1 MSQKLNITV
10 MLGGPSAEREVS
22 LRSGA
27 AVAKALRSLG
37 HDVTE
42 IDPKDGQFDLPP
54 KTDVVFLAL
63 HGTYGEDGT
72 VQRQLDELGALYT
85 GCDAESSHIAFDKV
99 LTKQRCV
106 KAGVPTAKFLVLKSE
121 KAPLPKG
128 WQPPLVV
135 KPVRQGSSVGLQFVE
150 RAEDWQKALAEALKF
165 DSEVL
170 VEEKIIGRETTVGI
184 LGGEPLP
191 IVEVR
196 PKTGSYDYKNKY
208 TAGRTEYFCPA
219 DFDSATTK
227 RIQAAALGAFQAIG
241 GRDYARVDV
250 MVRAG
255 GEPVVLEVN
264 TLPGMTE
271 TSLLPKAAAGLNYA
285 QLCQRMMDLAL
296 KRKLVTVGM

>member
-1 MSQKLNITV
+1 MNRKLNITV

-22 LRSGA
+22 LRSGT

-37 HDVTE
+37 HEVRE
-42 IDPKDGQFDLPP
+42 LDPRDESWVLPQ
-54 KTDVVFLAL
+54 KTDVVFLVL

-72 VQRQLDELGALYT
+72 IQRRLDELGAVYT
-85 GCDAESSHIAFDKV
+85 GCDAGASRIAFDKM
-99 LTKQRCV
+99 LTKQCCL
-106 KAGVPTAKFLVLKSE
+106 KAGIPTAKFLVVNSVE
-121 KAPLPKG
+121 ATWPKD
-128 WQPPLVV
+128 WPTPLVV

-150 RAEDWQKALAEALKF
+150 QAGDWPKALAEALKF
-165 DSEVL
+165 DSEVMI
-170 VEEKIIGRETTVGI
+170 EEKIIGRETTVGI

-191 IVEVR
+191 VVEVR

-208 TAGRTEYFCPA
+208 TAGCTEYFCPA
-219 DFDSATTK
+219 EFDAATVK
-227 RIQAAALGAFQAIG
+227 RIQAAALGAFQAVG

-271 TSLLPKAAAGLNYA
+271 TSLLPKAAAAAGLNYA
-285 QLCQRMMDLAL
+285 QLCQRMVDLAL
-296 KRKLVTVGM
+296 KRK